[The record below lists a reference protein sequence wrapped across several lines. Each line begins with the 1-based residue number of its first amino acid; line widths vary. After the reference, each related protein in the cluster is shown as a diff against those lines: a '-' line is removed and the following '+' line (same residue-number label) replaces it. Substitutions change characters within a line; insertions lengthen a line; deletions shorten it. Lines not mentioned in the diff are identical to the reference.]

1 MQRRALLPLTGYTV
15 VAAVHLALIAFDL
28 PGRAVTKWLL
38 MPALLAAVLVVA
50 HRGRAARSRAVLLLG
65 AGIVASWAG
74 DVLLGVSFVV
84 GLAAFA
90 LAHLAYVTLFVG
102 PARRRRIA
110 RPALAYLVWLAVLV
124 PVLWPHL
131 GSLAPAVVVYGL
143 LLAATAATATGVD
156 ATTAWGALA
165 FLASDSLL
173 AFRLFWPDFR
183 STFPDPW
190 QDLAIMTLYC
200 VGQGVIALGIV
211 RQVQRSRPASS
222 ATDAS
227 GTPAFTS

>member
-1 MQRRALLPLTGYTV
+1 VQRRAFLPLTGYAV

-28 PGRAVTKWLL
+28 PGRAVTKALL

-50 HRGRAARSRAVLLLG
+50 LRGRAARSRAVLLLG
-65 AGIVASWAG
+65 AGIVASWVG

-110 RPALAYLVWLAVLV
+110 WPALAYLVWLAVLV

-143 LLAATAATATGVD
+143 LLAATAATATGVN

-173 AFRLFWPDFR
+173 AFRLFWPNFG

-211 RQVQRSRPASS
+211 REVTAGGGGPGRAAGDQVA
-222 ATDAS
+222 AA
-227 GTPAFTS
+227 G